1 MNSPD
6 EQFSSGHFPSGPSSS
21 ELASTEHAS
30 TEQGARD
37 PAPDGLSSD
46 SHSPDSHSPG
56 DQFCNDLSSRDPS
69 SRDQSSRDHSSRGRG
84 TAGAVGSDVSGSIQS
99 LLGTVVIA
107 VFVITFIV
115 QAFQIPSPSMENTLL
130 VGDYLLVNKLCYG
143 GGGLGDY
150 FMPYRQVRRGD
161 IVVFHYPV
169 DPTQH
174 FVKRV
179 IGVPGDRV
187 RLVNKQVLVNG
198 LPLKEP
204 YARFSRPADDVFRDN
219 FPRLDVMSGPT
230 PEWWL
235 QLRKLVEDGQLI
247 VPEGHYFVMGD
258 NRDNSSDSRY
268 WGFVPEANIIGRP
281 LVIYWSVQ
289 GGEGDGTAPSSVSDK
304 LYHFAYVLTHI
315 FQITRWNRTL
325 RLVH

>member
-1 MNSPD
+1 MNSSD
-6 EQFSSGHFPSGPSSS
+6 EHFSDGRLSGDRLTTEGLSVQASSVESSS
-21 ELASTEHAS
+21 VEPLPSAH
-30 TEQGARD
+30 
-37 PAPDGLSSD
+37 SSVG
-46 SHSPDSHSPG
+46 PFPG
-56 DQFCNDLSSRDPS
+56 DQLTANRIPPE
-69 SRDQSSRDHSSRGRG
+69 RRPVEQR
-84 TAGAVGSDVSGSIQS
+84 TAWAAGAGVTGSLQS

-143 GGGLGDY
+143 GGGIGD
-150 FMPYRQVRRGD
+150 FLMPYRRVRRGD

-169 DPTQH
+169 NPAQH

-179 IGVPGDRV
+179 IGLPGDRV
-187 RLVNKQVLVNG
+187 RLINKQVFVNG
-198 LPLKEP
+198 VPLKEP
-204 YARFSRPADDVFRDN
+204 YVRYSRPADDIFRDN
-219 FPRLDVMSGPT
+219 FPRMDVLPGPT
-230 PEWWL
+230 PEWWV

-268 WGFVPEANIIGRP
+268 WGFVPQGNIIGRP
-281 LVIYWSVQ
+281 LLIYWSVQ
-289 GGEGDGTAPSSVSDK
+289 EGDGEVESPNSLAGRVA
-304 LYHFAYVLTHI
+304 HFAYAVTHV

-325 RLVH
+325 RLVK

>member
-1 MNSPD
+1 MNSVD
-6 EQFSSGHFPSGPSSS
+6 EHFPEGQLPPHEHLQQAPLPHDHSPENHSPENYSSQDRPSQDHPP
-21 ELASTEHAS
+21 ENHP
-30 TEQGARD
+30 
-37 PAPDGLSSD
+37 PAGRRTPWAVGTGVSD
-46 SHSPDSHSPG
+46 S
-56 DQFCNDLSSRDPS
+56 L
-69 SRDQSSRDHSSRGRG
+69 
-84 TAGAVGSDVSGSIQS
+84 QS

-107 VFVITFIV
+107 VFVITFVV

-143 GGGLGDY
+143 GGSVGDY
-150 FMPYRQVRRGD
+150 FMPYRRVQRGE

-169 DPTQH
+169 NPAQH

-179 IGVPGDRV
+179 VGVPGDRV

-198 LPLKEP
+198 VPLKEP
-204 YARFSRPADDVFRDN
+204 YAHFIRPANDLFRDS
-219 FPRLDVMSGPT
+219 FPRLDVAPGET

-258 NRDNSSDSRY
+258 NRDDSYDSRY
-268 WGFVPEANIIGRP
+268 WGFVPQANIIGRP
-281 LVIYWSVQ
+281 LLIYWSVQ
-289 GGEGDGTAPSSVSDK
+289 GAEGEITAPSSVGDR

>member
-1 MNSPD
+1 MSSPD
-6 EQFSSGHFPSGPSSS
+6 EHFSSEQASSEHSSS
-21 ELASTEHAS
+21 EKASTEHAS
-30 TEQGARD
+30 TERGADD
-37 PAPDGLSSD
+37 PAPDG
-46 SHSPDSHSPG
+46 HSLDGHSPG
-56 DQFCNDLSSRDPS
+56 DHSSG
-69 SRDQSSRDHSSRGRG
+69 DHSSRDRSSRGRE
-84 TAGAVGSDVSGSIQS
+84 TAKVGSDVSGSIQS

-150 FMPYRQVRRGD
+150 FMPYRRVRRGD

-169 DPTQH
+169 DPVQH

-198 LPLKEP
+198 VPLKEP

-289 GGEGDGTAPSSVSDK
+289 GAEGDGTAPSSVSDK
-304 LYHFAYVLTHI
+304 LYHFAYVVTHI